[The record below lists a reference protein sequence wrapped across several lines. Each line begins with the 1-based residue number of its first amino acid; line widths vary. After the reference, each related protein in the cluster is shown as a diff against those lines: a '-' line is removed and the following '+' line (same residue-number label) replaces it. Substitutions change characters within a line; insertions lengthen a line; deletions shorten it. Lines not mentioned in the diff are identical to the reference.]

1 MVQGS
6 GGTEWSTSWLCPL
19 GQLLALVF
27 MTSLSF
33 SSSGQE
39 LVYSWGLSQEI
50 SFKMD
55 FSGGSVGKEST
66 NNAGEAGD
74 TCSIPGLG
82 RSPGGGNGYPLQ
94 DSCLGDPRDREAWWA
109 SVHGITKSQTWLK
122 WLSMHPFYYCCFLF
136 FNFYLYSF
144 FQLFFSFGS
153 SFCSYFLDWALNLF
167 F

>member
-1 MVQGS
+1 
-6 GGTEWSTSWLCPL
+6 
-19 GQLLALVF
+19 

-109 SVHGITKSQTWLK
+109 IVLGVAKESNIT
-122 WLSMHPFYYCCFLF
+122 
-136 FNFYLYSF
+136 
-144 FQLFFSFGS
+144 
-153 SFCSYFLDWALNLF
+153 
-167 F
+167 